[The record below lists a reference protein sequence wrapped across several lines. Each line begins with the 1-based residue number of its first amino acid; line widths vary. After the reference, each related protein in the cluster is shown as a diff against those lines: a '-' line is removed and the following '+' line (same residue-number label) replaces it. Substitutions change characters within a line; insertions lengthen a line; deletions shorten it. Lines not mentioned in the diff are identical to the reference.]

1 MNIQAIHPA
10 EQLVMFMQRIYDK
23 GLTTTS
29 GGNLSI
35 MDEEGNIWITPAA
48 IDKGSLNVCDIVCV
62 KPDGSVQGKHRPSSE
77 LPFHRAVYAMRP
89 DLKAVLHAH
98 PPALVSFSVARKV
111 PNVDLLPTVRKLCPE
126 MRISPYA
133 VPGGEELGKNIGKCF
148 MEGCDLVVL
157 ENHGVCIGGT
167 DLSAAFLRFETLEYA
182 ATVEML
188 ACRIGQPKT
197 VSEQQSGNVD
207 WCSINR
213 QELTLR
219 DRSAEECLARREMI
233 ELIRRAYRLGLLTGS
248 QGVFSVR
255 LSENSFLITP
265 ADIDRAYM
273 EPDDLVF
280 IEDCGADQEHG
291 LSHTAA
297 LHQMIYRLHPE
308 ISSVFAAQPV
318 HAMAFAVTAAT
329 FNTRI
334 IPESY
339 VLLRD
344 VKRIPF
350 GQKESNLQDT
360 AAYFSETVPAAIV
373 EHDCVIVTGNSAL
386 QAFDRLEVMELT
398 AKSIMNAGSIGTMVD
413 ITDEEIEDIKSAF
426 HLK

>member
-1 MNIQAIHPA
+1 
-10 EQLVMFMQRIYDK
+10 
-23 GLTTTS
+23 
-29 GGNLSI
+29 
-35 MDEEGNIWITPAA
+35 
-48 IDKGSLNVCDIVCV
+48 
-62 KPDGSVQGKHRPSSE
+62 
-77 LPFHRAVYAMRP
+77 
-89 DLKAVLHAH
+89 
-98 PPALVSFSVARKV
+98 
-111 PNVDLLPTVRKLCPE
+111 
-126 MRISPYA
+126 
-133 VPGGEELGKNIGKCF
+133 
-148 MEGCDLVVL
+148 
-157 ENHGVCIGGT
+157 
-167 DLSAAFLRFETLEYA
+167 
-182 ATVEML
+182 
-188 ACRIGQPKT
+188 
-197 VSEQQSGNVD
+197 
-207 WCSINR
+207 
-213 QELTLR
+213 
-219 DRSAEECLARREMI
+219 
-233 ELIRRAYRLGLLTGS
+233 
-248 QGVFSVR
+248 
-255 LSENSFLITP
+255 
-265 ADIDRAYM
+265 
-273 EPDDLVF
+273 
-280 IEDCGADQEHG
+280 
-291 LSHTAA
+291 
-297 LHQMIYRLHPE
+297 MIYRLHPE